1 MKLSV
6 CVPTYNHEQYIGQML
21 EGALMQQTSFDFE
34 IVIGDDAS
42 TDTTPD
48 IIRKYDA
55 EKPDLARP
63 GIIRAFLHSENQGP
77 KEPREFAGRNNVLQL
92 LKACKGEYVAMCEG
106 DDYWTDP
113 LKLQKQVDFLDQN
126 PDFSVCHHNM
136 EVIYEDGSPSHF
148 FNAAD
153 QKAVST
159 IEDLLEDKWFM
170 ATASWVYRNHFLTED
185 FAEWHS
191 SAAAGDW
198 AIMFQLA
205 AKGKIGYLPDVMG
218 VYRKHSAGLSNVHA
232 HTNLKFLQNRKQ
244 MFVNVGSWLNGR
256 YDATVAKTLHRYDEL
271 LTSLEKIGSSN

>member
-42 TDTTPD
+42 TDATPD
-48 IIRKYDA
+48 IIRKYDK
-55 EKPDLARP
+55 EKP

-126 PDFSVCHHNM
+126 RDFAVCHHNM

-185 FAEWHS
+185 FAEWH
-191 SAAAGDW
+191 AKTAAGDW

-232 HTNLKFLQNRKQ
+232 HTNFKFLQNRKE
-244 MFVNVGSWLNGR
+244 MFENVGRWLGGR
-256 YDATVAKTLHRYDEL
+256 YDGTVVKTLQCYDEL
-271 LTSLEKIGSSN
+271 LASLEKIGSSN

>member
-42 TDTTPD
+42 TDATPD
-48 IIRKYDA
+48 IIRQYDA
-55 EKPDLARP
+55 KRP
-63 GIIRAFLHSENQGP
+63 GVIRAFLHSENQGP

-92 LKACKGEYVAMCEG
+92 LKACRGEYVAMCEG

-126 PDFSVCHHNM
+126 RDFSVCHHNM
-136 EVIYEDGSPSHF
+136 EVIYEDGSPSHC

-153 QKAVST
+153 QKAIST

-170 ATASWVYRNHFLTED
+170 ATASWVYRNQFLIED
-185 FAEWHS
+185 FAEWHAK
-191 SAAAGDW
+191 AAAGDW

-205 AKGKIGYLPDVMG
+205 AKGKIGYLSDVMG

-232 HTNLKFLQNRKQ
+232 HTNLKFLQNRKE
-244 MFVNVGSWLNGR
+244 MFENVGKWLDGR
-256 YDATVAKTLHRYDEL
+256 YDATVARTLQRYDEL
-271 LTSLEKIGSSN
+271 LAGLEKIGSSN